1 MKFSKSWYWLVLYGF
16 LIAGMVS
23 CRDFPT
29 EPAVSNSD
37 SSPTSPEAVSTPDT
51 SSSEPQSSDDG
62 SEEDEDAAAE
72 EVAAEDSGYCDGS
85 ELLCLPAMTSEHVAK
100 YNGDVVGGTLSGGQF
115 TPSSTGGIK
124 FPLSVD
130 TSEKLKIEFEIEGN
144 IPNWNKSENNGG
156 KVSLFT
162 MIENSG
168 TYYLSLQRMD
178 REYRGG
184 GLFRV
189 ILGDRADMRADGAA
203 WLITHRNLAGHYSMS
218 NWGNEQHQFE
228 VITQGNSVRLY
239 IDSYRSRSTTAP
251 YTMSGRH
258 NVTFVLG
265 NREPSRISLGEGAL
279 TKFLRLRISYE

>member
-1 MKFSKSWYWLVLYGF
+1 MKFSRSWYWLVFCGF
-16 LIAGMVS
+16 LIAGIVS

-29 EPAVSNSD
+29 EPADSTSD
-37 SSPTSPEAVSTPDT
+37 EASSASETPSTSDTP
-51 SSSEPQSSDDG
+51 SSESQPSESETGKEVTSGDDT
-62 SEEDEDAAAE
+62 
-72 EVAAEDSGYCDGS
+72 GYCDGS
-85 ELLCLPAMTSEHVAK
+85 ELLCLPAMTSEYVAK
-100 YNGDVVGGTLSGGQF
+100 YKGSVVGGTFSDGQF
-115 TPSSTGGIK
+115 SPSSTGGIK

-130 TSEKLKIEFEIEGN
+130 VSKKLKIEFEIEGN

-162 MIENSG
+162 MAENSG

-203 WLITHRNLAGHYSMS
+203 WLITHRDLAGQYSMN
-218 NWGNEQHQFE
+218 NWGSEQHQFE
-228 VITQGNSVRLY
+228 VITQGNSARLY
-239 IDSYRSRSTTAP
+239 IDSYRSRSATAP

-265 NREPSRISLGEGAL
+265 NREPSRIFLGEGAL
-279 TKFLRLRISYE
+279 TRFLRLRISYE